1 MVFTNGQMTDNKI
14 MIKITHNIIQ
24 VEGDNKT
31 AYVSL
36 LRWGIT

>member
-1 MVFTNGQMTDNKI
+1 MVFTKGQTTDDQI
-14 MIKITHNIIQ
+14 MIKITRNIIQ

-36 LRWGIT
+36 LE